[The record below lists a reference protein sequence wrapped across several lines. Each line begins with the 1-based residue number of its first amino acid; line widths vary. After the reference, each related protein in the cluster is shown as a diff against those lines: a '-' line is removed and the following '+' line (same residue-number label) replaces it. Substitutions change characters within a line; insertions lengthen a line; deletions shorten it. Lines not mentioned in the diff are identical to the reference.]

1 MKTAVI
7 VPLGMSPPVV
17 TAGMDASEFRVNH
30 LIMIATRHP
39 VVLAGR
45 DLIAVALSVKAP
57 KVVIHT
63 EILSKDD
70 ITTMKENFEFM
81 ETAIRLIRMA
91 RVDFGC
97 DRVLLNVAG
106 GRKNACITLAMIGQL
121 MNADGVFYIGNPHI
135 TLINE
140 GLEHLRRDIDRIHA
154 AGTLEEKQAIYREK
168 KDQFDHVLFP
178 PRSEYEIIRVP
189 TFPVDQSSVQRLL
202 VELRGEVKGEVIDL
216 PLSDKVILERHGI
229 LEKGKTNKHYYV
241 TEYGQKFLDAF
252 I

>member
-17 TAGMDASEFRVNH
+17 TAGMDAADFKISH

-39 VVLAGR
+39 AVQAGR
-45 DLIAVALSVKAP
+45 ELIGIALSVRAP
-57 KVVIHT
+57 KIRIYT
-63 EILSKDD
+63 EVLSKDD
-70 ITTMKENFEFM
+70 ITTPQENFEFM

-91 RVDFGC
+91 RVDYGC

-121 MNADGVFYIGNPHI
+121 MNVDGVYHISNPNIG
-135 TLINE
+135 LFNE
-140 GLEHLRRDIDRIHA
+140 GLERLRRDIDRIHEA
-154 AGTLEEKQAIYREK
+154 KTLEEKQEIYREK
-168 KDQFDHVLFP
+168 KEQFDHVLFP
-178 PRSEYEIIRVP
+178 PRSEYQIIRVP

-202 VELRGEVKGEVIDL
+202 VELRGDVKGEVINL
-216 PLSDKVILERHGI
+216 PLSDKAILERHGI
-229 LEKGKTNKHYYV
+229 LEKGKSKKHYYV